1 NLISLMTR
9 ETTEYINVFG
19 DIAVENNFA
28 PQNPPCVDIKGDP
41 NAAAAE
47 AGDIGGMICF
57 SWERLQ
63 TASIKG
69 ADFAVDVMILS
80 LAAHEFGHHY
90 LNSGDN
96 QSDEALVRL
105 LQDFVTDQM
114 NKYQGL
120 PTATDVVTASEVVY
134 LDRFVHEARALLAK
148 AQASDV
154 IQVK

>member
-1 NLISLMTR
+1 M
-9 ETTEYINVFG
+9 G
-19 DIAVENNFA
+19 
-28 PQNPPCVDIKGDP
+28 
-41 NAAAAE
+41 
-47 AGDIGGMICF
+47 
-57 SWERLQ
+57 RLQ
-63 TASIKG
+63 AASIKG

-90 LNSGDN
+90 LNSGN
-96 QSDEALVRL
+96 PEIDEALVRI

-134 LDRFVHEARALLAK
+134 LDRFVHEARSLLAK
-148 AQASDV
+148 AQASNV